1 MKNKTL
7 GRDALEKI
15 MRDVLEGLQDFT
27 RLTSLASRNDSVG
40 NDRQKKAPPAR
51 AQIIHFPRRYPTN

>member
-15 MRDVLEGLQDFT
+15 MRDVLDGLQDFT
-27 RLTSLASRNDSVG
+27 RQTSLSSRRDCNESE
-40 NDRQKKAPPAR
+40 RQKKSFAR
-51 AQIIHFPRRYPTN
+51 IIHFPRRHPKN